1 MADGK
6 KGAGSSLPFSRPLPQ
21 MRRACQSGRKQTSW
35 EVAGRRM
42 STAEHTVGSQ
52 EGVSVRRDSA
62 EPHFALSLG
71 ASVDPACS
79 LLPQVC
85 PGPQRHSL
93 ACRSGSSFSVSLRGA
108 CLCQPFGPSG
118 DTTGTDPHWLVGRFV
133 ASRSFGC
140 SLLRSPVAVPVPS
153 LCPPPQSPLPSPSS
167 SSSICSQS

>member
-6 KGAGSSLPFSRPLPQ
+6 KRRGVESSLFSPVTPDEKSLPERTKTDQ
-21 MRRACQSGRKQTSW
+21 LGGRRQANVHRRAHCGF
-35 EVAGRRM
+35 
-42 STAEHTVGSQ
+42 SQ
-52 EGVSVRRDSA
+52 EGVSVRRGSA

-93 ACRSGSSFSVSLRGA
+93 ACRSGSSFSVSLKGA
-108 CLCQPFGPSG
+108 CLCQPSGPSG

-153 LCPPPQSPLPSPSS
+153 LCPPP
-167 SSSICSQS
+167 